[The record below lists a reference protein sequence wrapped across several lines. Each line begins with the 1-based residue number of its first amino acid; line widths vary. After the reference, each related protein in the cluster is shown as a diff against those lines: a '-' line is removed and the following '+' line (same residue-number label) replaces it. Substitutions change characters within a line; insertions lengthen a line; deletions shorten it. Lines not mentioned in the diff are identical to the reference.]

1 MKRSLFGLLL
11 LIMAMPSLAM
21 AKAAPNVVVS
31 LKPIHS
37 LVAGVMAGV
46 GEPELLVK
54 GAASPHGYVLRP
66 SEARLLS
73 KADLIIRV
81 GSGLEGFMDK
91 PLATL
96 GHDADKL
103 DLAMVLKDKLLPARE
118 GGDWEK
124 HEHHHDHDANHDDH
138 DEAEHHNDADHD
150 DHHEAEHHN
159 DADHDDHHEAEHHN
173 DADHDHDDHDA
184 LSHFDQHIWL
194 SPVLAKEIVKVTAT
208 QLAHLDP
215 QHAEQ
220 YRSNSDKVLARL
232 DKLDQQLKKE
242 LQPVSKTPYV
252 VFHAAYQ
259 YFEVAYSLNPVGSIT
274 IDPERR
280 PGAKRVKEIRDKIAR
295 THAKCVFSEP
305 QFESRLIATLIEG
318 TQATTG
324 ILDPLGADLKAGP
337 DAYFTLMEKMGHNL
351 YQGLTK

>member
-1 MKRSLFGLLL
+1 MKRILFGVLLL
-11 LIMAMPSLAM
+11 VIALPALSMANS
-21 AKAAPNVVVS
+21 APNVVVS

-91 PLATL
+91 PLETL
-96 GHDADKL
+96 SHDADKL
-103 DLAMVLKDKLLPARE
+103 DLAQVLKDKLLPARE

-124 HEHHHDHDANHDDH
+124 HEHHHSHDTDHDDH
-138 DEAEHHNDADHD
+138 LEAEHHHDADHD
-150 DHHEAEHHN
+150 DHHEAEHHH
-159 DADHDDHHEAEHHN
+159 DADHDDHATL
-173 DADHDHDDHDA
+173 A
-184 LSHFDQHIWL
+184 HFDHHIWL
-194 SPVLAKEIVKVTAT
+194 SPEIAKEIVKVTAT
-208 QLAHLDP
+208 KLATLDP
-215 QHAEQ
+215 EHAKK
-220 YRSNSDKVLARL
+220 YRSNSDKLLTRL
-232 DKLDQQLKKE
+232 DKLDQQLKKD

-259 YFEVAYSLNPVGSIT
+259 YFEVAYNLNPVGSIT
-274 IDPERR
+274 IDPEHR
-280 PGAKRVKEIRDKIAR
+280 PGAKRVKEIRDKIIR

-318 TQATTG
+318 TDARTG
-324 ILDPLGADLKAGP
+324 ILDPLGADLEAGP
-337 DAYFTLMEKMGHNL
+337 EAYFVLLENMGKNIFR
-351 YQGLTK
+351 GLAD